1 MLTWMTICSFWFETH
16 LNMVD
21 RKYNLLFRYVIIKL
35 SDAWRPG
42 QFSVSVLI
50 QRLVTCR
57 SFQRHA
63 TIVNQAPA
71 VACDCRCNNTVPAP
85 SQVQDKGGPRQGRGR
100 PSRAEGRR
108 KAQAPKCRVIFCS
121 YTTWLFN
128 LTFEQIPVLFKI
140 CWLLLSSLNFV
151 LLLVVLVNFVLE

>member
-1 MLTWMTICSFWFETH
+1 MLTWMTISSFWFETH

-57 SFQRHA
+57 SFQRQRHA
-63 TIVNQAPA
+63 TIVNQAPESGRS
-71 VACDCRCNNTVPAP
+71 RCNNAVPAP
-85 SQVQDKGGPRQGRGR
+85 VRDKGGPRPRQGRGR
-100 PSRAEGRR
+100 PSMAEGRR
-108 KAQAPKCRVIFCS
+108 KAQTPKCRVIFS
-121 YTTWLFN
+121 WQD
-128 LTFEQIPVLFKI
+128 LTFQFDFWTNSRTVQSRNKDMLTVVIN
-140 CWLLLSSLNFV
+140 SSLNFS
-151 LLLVVLVNFVLE
+151 LL